1 MKIISTL
8 LLSLFLV
15 ACSEKVQNLGSR
27 KNVDLPSYMGAKN
40 DYVEKNW
47 TPGDKTSW
55 EAQLKSRAKGQDE
68 YTRVE

>member
-1 MKIISTL
+1 MKIIVSL
-8 LLSLFLV
+8 LCSFILV
-15 ACSEKVQNLGSR
+15 ACSEKVQNIGTK

-40 DYVEKNW
+40 GYVEKNW

>member
-1 MKIISTL
+1 MKILVTL
-8 LLSLFLV
+8 LCALFLV
-15 ACSEKVQNLGSR
+15 ACSEKVQNIGTS
-27 KNVDLPSYMGAKN
+27 KNVDLPAYMGAKN
-40 DYVEKNW
+40 NYVEKNW

>member
-1 MKIISTL
+1 MKIIATL
-8 LLSLFLV
+8 ACSLFLIS
-15 ACSEKVQNLGSR
+15 CSEKVQNIGTS
-27 KNVDLPSYMGAKN
+27 KNVDLPAYMGAKN
-40 DYVEKNW
+40 NYVEKNW

>member
-1 MKIISTL
+1 MKSLATL
-8 LLSLFLV
+8 LCSLFLV
-15 ACSEKVQNLGSR
+15 SCSEKVQNIGTS

-40 DYVEKNW
+40 GYVEKNW